1 MSDGEWVAGMAHLE
15 SLLASLRKV
24 LGRASAGWPLWLALG
39 IFAVLGYL
47 TACARAV
54 PFSVP

>member
-1 MSDGEWVAGMAHLE
+1 MAHLE